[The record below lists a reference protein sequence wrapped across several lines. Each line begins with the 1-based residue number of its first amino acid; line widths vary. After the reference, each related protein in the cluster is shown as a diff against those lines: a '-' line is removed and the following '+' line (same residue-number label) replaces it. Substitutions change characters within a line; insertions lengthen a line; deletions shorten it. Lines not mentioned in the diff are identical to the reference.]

1 MCLLGE
7 TTHSVGP
14 SEVGEAP
21 SGLARIRRA
30 RRATQPGN
38 MPENGSSEAIGG
50 VEKVVKEEMGEQR
63 RGAILARCL
72 SGLV

>member
-1 MCLLGE
+1 MRLLGV
-7 TTHSVGP
+7 SIGSFGP
-14 SEVGEAP
+14 SEVGKAV
-21 SGLARIRRA
+21 SGLAHIRRA

-38 MPENGSSEAIGG
+38 MSENGSSEAIGR
-50 VEKVVKEEMGEQR
+50 VEKMVKEEMGERR